1 MSLNILVFIPTFNA
15 ANCLPKLL
23 TSLKNQTI
31 KVETNIIDSSSDDE
45 TLDIVK
51 SYGNDFTVIKRED
64 FNHATTRNS
73 AKKYEADFYLF
84 MTQDALP
91 ADDKLVENLIKPF
104 VDPDVVVSYA
114 RQIPHEDADVL
125 EKFARETN
133 YPPTSLVKSKTSF
146 PSLGIKTFF
155 ASNTCAMYRAS
166 YFRTVNG
173 FREGLIMNE
182 DMEYAARAILNGKK
196 VAYCAEAKVWHSH
209 RYGLKALFRR
219 YFDIG
224 IFFKTNPWIREEV
237 EKYSSTE
244 STGIKQA
251 KAELGYLWRK
261 APLALPRSLLFS
273 ITKYTAYKL
282 GHNYDKLPKRV
293 VRACSLH
300 QNFHA

>member
-1 MSLNILVFIPTFNA
+1 MKIITIIPTLNA
-15 ANCLPKLL
+15 QHYLPKLI
-23 TSLKNQTI
+23 LKLQKQTI
-31 KVETNIIDSSSDDE
+31 PVTLMIIDSASDDDSVTIAKQLGCE
-45 TLDIVK
+45 VLQIQ
-51 SYGNDFTVIKRED
+51 REE

-73 AKKYEADFYLF
+73 AKNYEADFYLF

-91 ADDKLVENLIKPF
+91 VDNNLVENLIKPF

-133 YPPTSLVKSKTSF
+133 YPSTSLVKSKESLPT
-146 PSLGIKTFF
+146 LGIKTFF

-166 YFRTVNG
+166 YFKEVGG
-173 FREGLIMNE
+173 FKEGLIMNE
-182 DMEYAARAILNGKK
+182 DMEYAARAIVNGKE

-209 RYGLKALFRR
+209 RYGLKVLFRR

-251 KAELGYLWRK
+251 KAELAYLWRE

-282 GHNYDKLPKRV
+282 GYHYDKLPKRV

-300 QNFHA
+300 RNFHA